1 MNLKNVEVM
10 ETSLKN
16 PVAYSQPTTSVSEKL
31 GRVLLVTAVSVGATV
46 PAFADSGF
54 DPSSIVTI
62 ISGFVSGVS
71 AIGLAVL
78 SLVVTGKV
86 FKWVRTAL

>member
-1 MNLKNVEVM
+1 MKMNLKNVEVI
-10 ETSLKN
+10 ETSKPKTNNSSLLKTGAI
-16 PVAYSQPTTSVSEKL
+16 VAL
-31 GRVLLVTAVSVGATV
+31 TAGATM
-46 PAFADSGF
+46 PAFAEF
-54 DPSSIVTI
+54 DPSSLVTTI
-62 ISGFVSGVS
+62 TGFVAGVS

>member
-1 MNLKNVEVM
+1 M
-10 ETSLKN
+10 EKHLNN
-16 PVAYSQPTTSVSEKL
+16 PVAQPSATQTTVTEKL
-31 GRVLLVTAVSVGATV
+31 GRVALVTAVSVGATV
-46 PAFADSGF
+46 PAFAADGF

-62 ISGFVSGVS
+62 ISGFIAGVS

-86 FKWVRTAL
+86 FKWVRTAM

>member
-1 MNLKNVEVM
+1 MENLRQPNQQETEVIKAKVSKLNHVERAALIAALAAG
-10 ETSLKN
+10 S
-16 PVAYSQPTTSVSEKL
+16 
-31 GRVLLVTAVSVGATV
+31 TV
-46 PAFADSGF
+46 PAFAEGF
-54 DPSSIVTI
+54 DVTSIVTI
-62 ISGFVSGVS
+62 ITGFVAGVS

>member
-1 MNLKNVEVM
+1 M
-10 ETSLKN
+10 ETLNQAPVVAKN
-16 PVAYSQPTTSVSEKL
+16 NNTLPRKVGAVVVA
-31 GRVLLVTAVSVGATV
+31 VGATAPV
-46 PAFADSGF
+46 FAADGF

-62 ISGFVSGVS
+62 VTGFVAGVS

>member
-16 PVAYSQPTTSVSEKL
+16 PVAYKLTVSEKL
-31 GRVLLVTAVSVGATV
+31 GPVALVTAVSVGATV
-46 PAFADSGF
+46 PAFAADGF
-54 DPSSIVTI
+54 DPSTIVTI
-62 ISGFVSGVS
+62 ISGFIAGVS

-86 FKWVRTAL
+86 FKWVRTAM

>member
-1 MNLKNVEVM
+1 M
-10 ETSLKN
+10 EKHLNN
-16 PVAYSQPTTSVSEKL
+16 PVAKPSATQITVTEKL
-31 GRVLLVTAVSVGATV
+31 GRVALVTAVSVGATV
-46 PAFADSGF
+46 PAFAADGF
-54 DPSSIVTI
+54 DPSTIVTI
-62 ISGFVSGVS
+62 ISGFVAGVS

>member
-16 PVAYSQPTTSVSEKL
+16 PVAYKLTVSEKL
-31 GRVLLVTAVSVGATV
+31 GRVALVTAVTAVTAATAS
-46 PAFADSGF
+46 PAFAADI
-54 DPSSIVTI
+54 DVSSIVTTI
-62 ISGFVSGVS
+62 TGFIAVVSS
-71 AIGLAVL
+71 IGLAVL
-78 SLVVTGKV
+78 SLIVTGKV

>member
-1 MNLKNVEVM
+1 MENLPVQNEQKNQAIKAKLSKLNAAERAA
-10 ETSLKN
+10 L
-16 PVAYSQPTTSVSEKL
+16 VAALAVGS
-31 GRVLLVTAVSVGATV
+31 TA
-46 PAFADSGF
+46 PAFAEF

-62 ISGFVSGVS
+62 ITGFVAGVS

>member
-1 MNLKNVEVM
+1 MDKNQVQ
-10 ETSLKN
+10 
-16 PVAYSQPTTSVSEKL
+16 QPKQQVSEKL
-31 GRVLLVTAVSVGATV
+31 GRVLLVTVGTAVMAS
-46 PAFADSGF
+46 PAFAAGEYNF

-62 ISGFVSGVS
+62 IAGFVAGVS

-86 FKWVRTAL
+86 FKWVRTAI